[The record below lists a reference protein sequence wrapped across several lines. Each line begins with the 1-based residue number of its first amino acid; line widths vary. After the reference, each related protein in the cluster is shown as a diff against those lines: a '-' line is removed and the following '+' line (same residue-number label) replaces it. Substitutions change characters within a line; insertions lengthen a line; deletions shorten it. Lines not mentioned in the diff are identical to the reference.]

1 MNGKNGIGLAIA
13 MREGGDILTLGRNL
27 DAAMRK
33 ITADLPI
40 GIEPTLVANQPVV
53 VEHAISEFLES
64 LWQAIAIIM
73 AVSFIS
79 LGVRPGT
86 VVALSIP
93 LTIAITFPIMG
104 LLHIDL
110 QRISLGALIIAL
122 TLLVDDAMTTI
133 DAMTERLDA
142 GDEKEEAATFAYR
155 TLAAPMLTGSFITAA
170 GFVPIGFARSAAG
183 EYTFSIFVVVGLAL
197 MLSWLVAVI
206 FAPLLGVW
214 ILKKPARAG
223 VEGARAAHAR
233 VPGAAGRRHAGALG
247 HHRPDGRGLRRRPSW
262 RARWCRDSSSRRP
275 TGRSSWSTSRCR

>member
-1 MNGKNGIGLAIA
+1 M
-13 MREGGDILTLGRNL
+13 
-27 DAAMRK
+27 
-33 ITADLPI
+33 AD
-40 GIEPTLVANQPVV
+40 QPVV
-53 VEHAISEFLES
+53 VAHAIHEFLES

-79 LGVRPGT
+79 LGIRPGT

-93 LTIAITFPIMG
+93 LTIALTFPIME
-104 LLHIDL
+104 LVHIDL

-133 DAMTERLDA
+133 DVMTSRLDE

-170 GFVPIGFARSAAG
+170 GFVPIGFARSSAG

-206 FAPLLGVW
+206 FAPLLGVY
-214 ILKKPARAG
+214 ILKKPAGTG
-223 VEGARAAHAR
+223 VARARSAHAR
-233 VPGAAGRRHAGALG
+233 VPRRFSLPRCERAGS
-247 HHRPDGRGLRRRPSW
+247 PS
-262 RARWCRDSSSRRP
+262 R
-275 TGRSSWSTSRCR
+275 